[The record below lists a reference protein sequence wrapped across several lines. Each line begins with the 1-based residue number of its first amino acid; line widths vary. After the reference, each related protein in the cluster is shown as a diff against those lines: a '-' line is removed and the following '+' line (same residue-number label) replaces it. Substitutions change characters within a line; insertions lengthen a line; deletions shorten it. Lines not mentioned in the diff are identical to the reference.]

1 MGEFISNFP
10 EAEKMDNQVK
20 VKRNLKDYVDGK
32 VDTPYEIF
40 MLFVICINTVS
51 LGLETS
57 SNITEDFRNILFMI
71 DQICLWIFV
80 IELIFKIIAY
90 NKKFFGEMR
99 IDEEHTDENGK
110 PKKYFHW
117 NKWNVSD
124 LLIVLVSFIASL
136 PYFTVFR
143 VFRVFRSFKVI
154 KAVRSF
160 RAVKSFKIVNEFE
173 DLRSTFKGLVRAIP
187 GILWTFAFLA
197 VFAYVY
203 AIIGTNMFRD
213 ECPDYFGTLGTA
225 LLTLCQI
232 TTFDSWFSGV
242 ARPIIKIYP
251 LAWIYFVSYVFIAAS
266 IIMNVIV
273 GIIVDSMGKER
284 ERDRE
289 QEKLKRA
296 NSKDEITLEK
306 LSEQIAELQ
315 KQIELIS
322 CKTE

>member
-1 MGEFISNFP
+1 M
-10 EAEKMDNQVK
+10 EKQEK
-20 VKRNLKDYVDGK
+20 PKRKLKDYVDGE

-40 MLFVICINTVS
+40 MLFVITINTIS

-57 SNITEDFRNILFMI
+57 RNITENFRNILFVV

-80 IELIFKIIAY
+80 IELLFKIVVY
-90 NKKFFGEMR
+90 NKYFFGEKR
-99 IDEEHTDENGK
+99 IDENHIGKNGK
-110 PKKYFHW
+110 PEEYFHW
-117 NKWNVSD
+117 NKWNISD
-124 LLIVLVSFIASL
+124 LIIVLVSFVASL

-143 VFRVFRSFKVI
+143 VFRVFRSFKVM
-154 KAVRSF
+154 KAIRSL

-203 AIIGTNMFRD
+203 AIIGTNIFN
-213 ECPDYFGTLGTA
+213 EEYPDYFGTLGTS

-242 ARPIIKIYP
+242 ARPIIKVYP
-251 LAWIYFVSYVFIAAS
+251 LAWVYFVSYVFIAAS

-273 GIIVDSMGKER
+273 GIIVDSMGEER
-284 ERDRE
+284 EHKK
-289 QEKLKRA
+289 EKEKKA
-296 NSKDEITLEK
+296 DSNKEITLEK
-306 LSEQIAELQ
+306 LSEQISELQ
-315 KQIELIS
+315 KQIERLH
-322 CKTE
+322 

>member
-1 MGEFISNFP
+1 
-10 EAEKMDNQVK
+10 MDNQEK
-20 VKRNLKDYVDGK
+20 EKRNLKDYVDGK

-40 MLFVICINTVS
+40 MLFVITINTIS

-80 IELIFKIIAY
+80 IELIFKVIAY
-90 NKKFFGEMR
+90 NKKFFGEKR
-99 IDEEHTDENGK
+99 FDEDHLDKNGNMVE
-110 PKKYFHW
+110 YFHW

-124 LLIVLVSFIASL
+124 LIIVAVSFVASL

-296 NSKDEITLEK
+296 DSKNEITLEK

-315 KQIELIS
+315 RQIEKLS
-322 CKTE
+322 CEK

>member
-1 MGEFISNFP
+1 
-10 EAEKMDNQVK
+10 MDNQEK
-20 VKRNLKDYVDGK
+20 EKRNLKDYVDGK

-40 MLFVICINTVS
+40 MLFVIIINTVS

-57 SNITEDFRNILFMI
+57 RDITENFRNILIMI

-80 IELIFKIIAY
+80 IELIFKVVAY
-90 NKKFFGEMR
+90 NKRFFGEKR
-99 IDEEHTDENGK
+99 TDEDGE
-110 PKKYFHW
+110 YFHW
-117 NKWNVSD
+117 NKWNISD
-124 LLIVLVSFIASL
+124 LIIVIVSFVASL

-160 RAVKSFKIVNEFE
+160 RAVKSFKIVNEFSS
-173 DLRSTFKGLVRAIP
+173 LRLTFKGLVRAIP

-203 AIIGTNMFRD
+203 AIIGTNMFC
-213 ECPDYFGTLGTA
+213 EESPNYFGTLGTS

-296 NSKDEITLEK
+296 DSKNEITLEK

-315 KQIELIS
+315 KQIEKLS
-322 CKTE
+322 CEK